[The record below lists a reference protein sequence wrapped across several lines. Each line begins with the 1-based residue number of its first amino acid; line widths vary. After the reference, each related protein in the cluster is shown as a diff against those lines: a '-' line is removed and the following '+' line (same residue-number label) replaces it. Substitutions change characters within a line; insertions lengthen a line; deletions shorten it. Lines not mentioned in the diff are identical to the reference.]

1 MSRLIGLYL
10 RYLHPVQR
18 LVDENGPDFWTRLK
32 TPLEPGVASVVYAM
46 CTMGAVFETK
56 APTAGRP
63 DDLTLAYFKRTCAAL
78 DQGPEDMTTVQALL
92 VMVPF
97 YAVSNQEEE
106 GQKAYGRSHNVAE
119 KIQLGDAAMRLSSQE
134 KLSAKDVEIRNTW
147 RSLVWLE
154 TIANL
159 TLLRSGPI
167 EVCFFFFGFAS
178 SKLMSLIHASDH

>member
-1 MSRLIGLYL
+1 
-10 RYLHPVQR
+10 
-18 LVDENGPDFWTRLK
+18 
-32 TPLEPGVASVVYAM
+32 
-46 CTMGAVFETK
+46 MGAVFETK
-56 APTAGRP
+56 APTAGLP
-63 DDLTLAYFKRTCAAL
+63 DGLTLAYFRRTCAAL

-92 VMVPF
+92 IMVPF

-106 GQKAYGRSHNVAE
+106 GQKAYDRSHNVAE
-119 KIQLGDAAMRLSSQE
+119 KIQLGDAAMRLSTQE

-167 EVCFFFFGFAS
+167 ELLFF
-178 SKLMSLIHASDH
+178 